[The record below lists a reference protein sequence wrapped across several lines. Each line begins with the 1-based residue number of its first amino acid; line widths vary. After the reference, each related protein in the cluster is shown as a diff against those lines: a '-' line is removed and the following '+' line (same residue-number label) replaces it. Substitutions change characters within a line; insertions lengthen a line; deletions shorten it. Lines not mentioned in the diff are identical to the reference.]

1 MHVRGPV
8 VAFGHDRYSKL
19 SKLEEE
25 DWWNAS
31 KEISELDLERYL
43 YFIPQAASLDPI
55 ISVLLH
61 CGREPDQGSL

>member
-25 DWWNAS
+25 DRWNPS
-31 KEISELDLERYL
+31 KEMSELDLERHLYL
-43 YFIPQAASLDPI
+43 LYPRLLLLIVPI
-55 ISVLLH
+55 IDKAH
-61 CGREPDQGSL
+61 HR